1 MPGVPV
7 LRLPLQA
14 TLLSLAFL
22 LAGSLW
28 QWYPPWMPLSADT
41 APLPAPLWTGRTL
54 AFVERAA
61 EPLLLTWL
69 IGVVLTHALG
79 LHDLHHRWR
88 AGLVFVGL
96 LIAGHAAGLALSGL
110 LQPLGP
116 LAPVLVHGAELLGWA
131 SLLTIAM
138 FAAVQAGH
146 PARTTRPAD
155 VRTGVVAVFG
165 PSCLLAMWSGWTF
178 PLASLMDLPLIS
190 YVPAQVPLPIRI
202 AMPMLL
208 VAIAVVGT
216 RGVWDGLAGLVSP
229 VPPARSAAAALLA
242 CTAALAL
249 LTPLAGLVA
258 LVAATAERPWLN
270 LVTAA
275 AVIALS
281 LLVQYLLA
289 RWLARPLLL
298 ARRTPRPQ
306 PRARARA

>member
-1 MPGVPV
+1 MPVVPV

-14 TLLSLAFL
+14 TLLSLAVL

-28 QWYPPWMPLSADT
+28 QWYPQWMPLTADT
-41 APLPAPLWTGRTL
+41 APSPAQLWAGRLL

-69 IGVVLTHALG
+69 IGVVLTHALDIR
-79 LHDLHHRWR
+79 DLHHRWR
-88 AGLVFVGL
+88 AGLVFAGL
-96 LIAGHAAGLALSGL
+96 LIAGHAAGLALAGL
-110 LQPLGP
+110 LQSLGP

-131 SLLTIAM
+131 GLLAIAM
-138 FAAVQAGH
+138 FAAVQVGH
-146 PARTTRPAD
+146 PARASRPAD
-155 VRTGVVAVFG
+155 ARTGVVAVFG
-165 PSCLLAMWSGWTF
+165 PACLLAMWSGWTF
-178 PLASLMDLPLIS
+178 LLVSLMDLPLFS

-208 VAIAVVGT
+208 LAIAVVGT
-216 RGVWDGLAGLVSP
+216 RGVWDGLDGALSP
-229 VPPARSAAAALLA
+229 VPPSRSAAAALLA

-298 ARRTPRPQ
+298 ARRPPRPQ